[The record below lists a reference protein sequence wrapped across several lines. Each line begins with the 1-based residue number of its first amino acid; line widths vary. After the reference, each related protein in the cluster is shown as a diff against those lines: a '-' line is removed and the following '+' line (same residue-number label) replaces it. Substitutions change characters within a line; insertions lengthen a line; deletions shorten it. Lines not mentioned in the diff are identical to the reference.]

1 MNLPPPL
8 PVKKQLHHASV
19 WQLVLSI
26 VGLTLSLLSG
36 LALLLIAHL
45 EKSGSS
51 SVSLN
56 QQQIPFFL
64 WTLGLMSLLAIPSI
78 VYAVRRISGK
88 YSPALFID
96 KKYWLTAAV
105 ALPCWAVVLYVGSNA
120 TKWNLP
126 AGITS
131 PLDILVIVIP
141 ILFLLMVGLYR
152 LTFGGEQRAWAMINI
167 TSFVTMQLIL
177 LLEVILF
184 VIAILVGAVWLFRQP
199 QYAPYLSIFKN
210 GGTIT
215 EQSLQ
220 PLINGIT
227 PLLSKPGLYAAIILL
242 VCLLA
247 PMLEELFKPLGVWL
261 MAGKKMTPSQGFTAG
276 LICGATFGL
285 LESLSTIYVVS
296 GNNWVFTAVA
306 RIGTGLLHTLT
317 AGLSGWA
324 LARTLQDNK
333 YIRISLMYIGVV
345 LLHGCWNLFAILM
358 AVNKMILPINS
369 PLLDKLSNA
378 SSWVLVG
385 LAVAMLVILVLV
397 NTFLR
402 RRSNPPVLPELSDKL
417 SDSLG

>member
-1 MNLPPPL
+1 
-8 PVKKQLHHASV
+8 
-19 WQLVLSI
+19 
-26 VGLTLSLLSG
+26 
-36 LALLLIAHL
+36 
-45 EKSGSS
+45 
-51 SVSLN
+51 
-56 QQQIPFFL
+56 
-64 WTLGLMSLLAIPSI
+64 
-78 VYAVRRISGK
+78 
-88 YSPALFID
+88 
-96 KKYWLTAAV
+96 
-105 ALPCWAVVLYVGSNA
+105 
-120 TKWNLP
+120 
-126 AGITS
+126 
-131 PLDILVIVIP
+131 
-141 ILFLLMVGLYR
+141 
-152 LTFGGEQRAWAMINI
+152 
-167 TSFVTMQLIL
+167 
-177 LLEVILF
+177 
-184 VIAILVGAVWLFRQP
+184 
-199 QYAPYLSIFKN
+199 
-210 GGTIT
+210 
-215 EQSLQ
+215 
-220 PLINGIT
+220 
-227 PLLSKPGLYAAIILL
+227 
-242 VCLLA
+242 
-247 PMLEELFKPLGVWL
+247 MLEELFKPLGVWL

-285 LESLSTIYVVS
+285 LESLSTIYMVS

-306 RIGTGLLHTLT
+306 RIGTGLLHTFT